1 MLKKIISIGVIMLIV
16 ACTLD
21 KSYNK
26 QALSYRTNDYVTV
39 GRMMDTVKTPYV
51 IDLVKGKKRVVF
63 IGCEHIRDTL
73 HPQFRIL
80 KSYFDHLQPQIA
92 FNEGGQV
99 GMDVHFASYN
109 EGILVNGETGALKYL
124 SDGTKIEMQNGDI
137 TDSVEFKAILQKYS
151 VDDLLLYYMME
162 RLIIP
167 QLSGAYGNHPF
178 EELYDKAINK
188 WFIAQGFPLS
198 PQQRSL
204 AYFKALY
211 KKNLGH
217 DFELKLTPDIE
228 KFDYINGGDCKFCA
242 IGRAS
247 KMIRDNFLLTKIDE
261 ALNTYDRVIVVFGHG
276 HALAVEPALK
286 QIINRH

>member
-1 MLKKIISIGVIMLIV
+1 MLTV
-16 ACTLD
+16 ACTLH

-26 QALSYRTNDYVTV
+26 KALSYRTNDYVTV

-63 IGCEHIRDTL
+63 IGCEHTRDTL

-80 KSYFDHLQPQIA
+80 KSYFDKLQPQIA

-99 GMDVHFASYN
+99 GMDIHFASYN
-109 EGILVNGETGALKYL
+109 QGILGNGETGALKYL
-124 SDGTKIEMQNGDI
+124 SDGTRIKMQNGDL
-137 TDSVEFKAILQKYS
+137 TDSVEFKLTLQKYS
-151 VDDLLLYYMME
+151 ADDLLLYYMME
-162 RLIIP
+162 RLVIP
-167 QLSGAYGNHPF
+167 QLSGAYGNRPF
-178 EELYDKAINK
+178 EELYDKAIDK
-188 WFIAQGFPLS
+188 WFIAQGFPLL

-217 DFELKLTPDIE
+217 DFELKLTPDVE

-242 IGRAS
+242 IGRTS
-247 KMIRDNFLLTKIDE
+247 KMLRDNFLLIKIDE
-261 ALNTYDRVIVVFGHG
+261 ALNTYDRVIVTFGHA
-276 HALAVEPALK
+276 HALAIEPALK